1 MGYFG
6 MFTKLASLRGD
17 ALLSSPTASLAQH
30 ARILLL
36 LGGILVQAA
45 SYIATSA
52 DSMGAG
58 SARQAAAAAAES
70 ACTCRLWLPG
80 TLPTLFSK
88 DLSKSAMHCSTYIAC
103 RRLLLL
109 FDAAY
114 VAVDA
119 ALSVCKYAVHAA
131 DHYQALQAEA
141 RGQVLTR
148 LVLPLTAGPS
158 AVELAAYDRTGR
170 HSTQLSPPYCPP
182 APWPPILLCCSQAQE
197 REPWEGRSELIYWLD
212 LASDLVLQTL
222 TLAHHL
228 HLW

>member
-1 MGYFG
+1 MAWFAVMGYFG

-45 SYIATSA
+45 SYIATHA
-52 DSMGAG
+52 GSMGAG
-58 SARQAAAAAAES
+58 SARQAAAAAAAAEGPGS
-70 ACTCRLWLPG
+70 CWSWLPNSLVCPSLNNAWLG
-80 TLPTLFSK
+80 L
-88 DLSKSAMHCSTYIAC
+88 IC

-131 DHYQALQAEA
+131 DHYQGARAEA
-141 RGQVLTR
+141 RGQVRRTQR
-148 LVLPLTAGPS
+148 Q
-158 AVELAAYDRTGR
+158 RTG
-170 HSTQLSPPYCPP
+170 
-182 APWPPILLCCSQAQE
+182 CC
-197 REPWEGRSELIYWLD
+197 
-212 LASDLVLQTL
+212 LVCMRP
-222 TLAHHL
+222 
-228 HLW
+228 